1 MKGNKRGSSE
11 LMQDPAMPMIQLP
24 TRFKSRRT
32 NTATQQRTS
41 PEPYHVDILNVE
53 GAGCVRHIW
62 FLFAEGRRI
71 EITVDG
77 APIPQ
82 VNMPLKSFFGVMHN
96 WTPYFTDNA
105 ALTVLP
111 NYETPNMVGN
121 PGYNLWLPIPFSKSC
136 RIRVYVDNPP
146 NGKLEGLQGSVCTVV
161 DWHEYDLDTEITPF
175 RFHAEHHLHTPA
187 PPRNSSIQ
195 IAEVDG
201 TGFLAAVML
210 GVKQRNYSDMIY
222 HTGGMTM
229 LLDGEY
235 DPHVI
240 RGTNME
246 DDFGFSWGFHIKNSR
261 WIGSP
266 YHKWGGRHDQDGAIY
281 RIFGPDAISFDT
293 SLSFSCGSRDDDTE
307 TVAFYYKIPG
317 TEQQPLSKP
326 LQWRVSGLY
335 DGGSDETIFDKS
347 EEIER
352 VPVQEWADYYRDNVG
367 FIRNINSPRGW
378 IDWRFSGISPDTHS
392 SNFTGKSM
400 YAGTVI
406 ERSSNE
412 TTNLRLYYDDWISC
426 WLNGVKLGTW
436 KSVGIFDSV
445 YIPIKLQ
452 KGENNLMLKSN
463 NIGHHWN
470 PWISSAVV
478 ES

>member
-1 MKGNKRGSSE
+1 MKRNKKVSSG

-32 NTATQQRTS
+32 NTATKQRTT
-41 PEPYHVDILNVE
+41 PEPYYVDILNVE
-53 GAGCVRHIW
+53 GSGCVRHIW

-77 APIPQ
+77 AAVPQ

-161 DWHEYDLDTEITPF
+161 DWHEYDSDSEITPY
-175 RFHAEHHLHTPA
+175 RFHGEHHLHTPA

-195 IAEVDG
+195 IAEVEG

-210 GVKQRNYSDMIY
+210 GVKQKNYSDMIY

-326 LQWRVSGLY
+326 LQWRASGLY
-335 DGGSDETIFDKS
+335 DGGSDATTFDES
-347 EEIER
+347 EEIEGDH
-352 VPVQEWADYYRDNVG
+352 ATLT
-367 FIRNINSPRGW
+367 FNINIVFIFNIHTSP
-378 IDWRFSGISPDTHS
+378 S
-392 SNFTGKSM
+392 S
-400 YAGTVI
+400 TV
-406 ERSSNE
+406 S
-412 TTNLRLYYDDWISC
+412 T
-426 WLNGVKLGTW
+426 
-436 KSVGIFDSV
+436 
-445 YIPIKLQ
+445 
-452 KGENNLMLKSN
+452 
-463 NIGHHWN
+463 
-470 PWISSAVV
+470 
-478 ES
+478 

>member
-1 MKGNKRGSSE
+1 MKRNKKVSSG

-32 NTATQQRTS
+32 NTATQQRTT
-41 PEPYHVDILNVE
+41 PEPYYVDILNVE
-53 GAGCVRHIW
+53 GSGCVRHIW

-71 EITVDG
+71 EITVDD
-77 APIPQ
+77 AAVPQ

-161 DWHEYDLDTEITPF
+161 DWHEYDSDSEITPY
-175 RFHAEHHLHTPA
+175 RFHGEHHLHTPA

-195 IAEVDG
+195 IAEVEG

-210 GVKQRNYSDMIY
+210 GVPQKNYSDMIY

-335 DGGSDETIFDKS
+335 DGGSDETTFDKS

-352 VPVQEWADYYRDNVG
+352 VPVQEWADYYRNNVG
-367 FIRNINSPRGW
+367 FVRNINSSRGW
-378 IDWRFSGISPDTHS
+378 IDWRFSGISPEMDS
-392 SNFTGKSM
+392 GNFTGKSM

-406 ERSSNE
+406 ERSSTE

-436 KSVGIFDSV
+436 KSVGVFDTV
-445 YIPIKLQ
+445 NIPIKLQ
-452 KGENNLMLKSN
+452 KGENSLMLKSN

>member
-1 MKGNKRGSSE
+1 MKHNKRLSPG

-32 NTATQQRTS
+32 NTATQQRTT

-53 GAGCVRHIW
+53 GSGCVRHIW

-77 APIPQ
+77 AAVPQ

-161 DWHEYDLDTEITPF
+161 DWHEYDSDSEITPY
-175 RFHAEHHLHTPA
+175 RFHGEHHLHTPA

-195 IAEVDG
+195 IAEVEG

-210 GVKQRNYSDMIY
+210 GVKQKNYSDMIY

-229 LLDGEY
+229 LLDGES

-317 TEQQPLSKP
+317 TEQQPLSEP

-335 DGGSDETIFDKS
+335 DGGSDATTFDES
-347 EEIER
+347 EEIEG
-352 VPVQEWADYYRDNVG
+352 VPVQEWADHYRSNVG
-367 FIRNINSPRGW
+367 FVRNINSSWGW
-378 IDWRFSGISPDTHS
+378 IDWRFSGISPNIQS
-392 SNFTGKSM
+392 GNFTGKSM
-400 YAGTVI
+400 YAGTII
-406 ERSSNE
+406 ERSASE
-412 TTNLRLYYDDWISC
+412 STNLRLYYDDWITC
-426 WLNGVKLGTW
+426 WLNGEKLGTW
-436 KSVGIFDSV
+436 KSVGIFDTV
-445 YIPIKLQ
+445 NIPIKLQ
-452 KGENNLMLKSN
+452 KGKNSLILKSN

-470 PWISSAVV
+470 PWISNAVV
-478 ES
+478 KS